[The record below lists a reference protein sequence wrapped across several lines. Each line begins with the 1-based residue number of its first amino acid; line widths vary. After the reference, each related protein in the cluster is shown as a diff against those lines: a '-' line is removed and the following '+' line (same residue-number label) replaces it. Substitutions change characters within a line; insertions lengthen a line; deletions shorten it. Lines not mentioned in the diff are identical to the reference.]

1 MTEYKIVVI
10 GDSGV
15 GKSALTIQ
23 LVQSHFVEEYDPTI
37 EDSYRRQVVIDD
49 EVSLLDVLDTAGS
62 EEHSS
67 MRDSYMR
74 AGEGFLIVY
83 SVTNRQSFQK
93 IPSYL
98 EEITQAKFI
107 TDIPVIIVG
116 NKSDLENERQVHQ
129 GEGQDFAI
137 KFNCCP
143 FFESSAKER
152 INVDEAF
159 FEVVREIRKTKSRK
173 DDFLRAKKTKSKKG
187 KKSRDNCLL
196 M

>member
-23 LVQSHFVEEYDPTI
+23 LVQNHFVEEYDPTI
-37 EDSYRRQVVIDD
+37 EDSYRRQVLIDD

-62 EEHSS
+62 EEYSS

-93 IPSYL
+93 IPSYI
-98 EEITQAKFI
+98 EEITQAKFT

-116 NKSDLENERQVHQ
+116 NKSDLENERQVRH